1 MIARGKRAQQPI
13 IIGLV
18 VSASILAICT
28 LLASTQN
35 LSILEQNIFTTIF
48 ESTNQLYN
56 LALVI
61 TLLGSGWMVLG
72 LLISLLILKKN
83 DIALQVLILSSATY
97 VVIQFMKDTIA
108 RPRPLELLSSLAS
121 RQYSVAGF
129 GFPSGHSALS
139 MVCALAILP
148 YVSKPWKLGIILV
161 VILIGLSRIYLGVH
175 APLDVIGGWSLAIV
189 IWSLFMLVFSKN
201 SLAKKSRK
209 P

>member
-1 MIARGKRAQQPI
+1 MTIRGKRAQQPI

-18 VSASILAICT
+18 VSASILAIST

-48 ESTNQLYN
+48 ESTNQLYS

-72 LLISLLILKKN
+72 LLISLVIMKKN
-83 DIALQVLILSSATY
+83 DLALQVFLLSSATY
-97 VVIQFMKDTIA
+97 VITQFMKDTIA
-108 RPRPLELLSSLAS
+108 RPRPLELVSSLAS
-121 RQYSVAGF
+121 RQYSASGF

-139 MVCALAILP
+139 MVCALIILP
-148 YVSKPWKLGIILV
+148 YVSRPWKLGIILG
-161 VILIGLSRIYLGVH
+161 VICVGLSRIYLGVH

-189 IWSLFMLVFSKN
+189 VWSLFMLFFSKN